1 MAASD
6 MEGLKHWILT
16 NGPQFEGRRFV
27 GRVMEND
34 RAYFERYFKLLI
46 ELEIIDL
53 DEDGM
58 PVWTDAAAKAFHKVT
73 SQSWC

>member
-1 MAASD
+1 MASD
-6 MEGLKHWILT
+6 MEGLKHWILS
-16 NGPQFEGRRFV
+16 NGKQFEGRRFV

-58 PVWTDAAAKAFHKVT
+58 PVWTDAAADAFHKVT